1 MAARHNPGAPG
12 QATAGGLSALA
23 DRVAALEALD
33 APAAKLFG
41 AWRGALGDGALRDV
55 LRGRPIGHAV
65 HPLLTDLPIGMWT
78 GALLLDLLGG
88 RGAGPAAER
97 LIAFGLVASAP
108 TAVSGWSDWT
118 DEHGNERI
126 RRIGL
131 VHGVT
136 NGAAIAR
143 FAASLAARRRGRRAR
158 GRLRALAGLGTL
170 GAGGWLGGHLA
181 YVEGAR
187 VQAPEARSSTGRE
200 GAGAG
205 PDRRRRAPRRR
216 PGRGHGFG
224 RQ

>member
-1 MAARHNPGAPG
+1 
-12 QATAGGLSALA
+12 
-23 DRVAALEALD
+23 
-33 APAAKLFG
+33 
-41 AWRGALGDGALRDV
+41 
-55 LRGRPIGHAV
+55 V

-78 GALLLDLLGG
+78 GAVLLDLLGG

-136 NGAAIAR
+136 NGAAIAL

-205 PDRRRRAPRRR
+205 PTVAAVRQGAG
-216 PGRGHGFG
+216 PGGGTASG
-224 RQ
+224 ASSAS